1 MVRERTATVQ
11 SANAELASANRS
23 LFEESQR
30 ANKLALA
37 ATAGAKSK
45 SEFLAAMSH
54 EIRTPMNGIIGMIDA
69 LLDTELTANQRSYA
83 RTVQQCAEALLS
95 IVDDI
100 LDFSKIEAGK
110 LKLES
115 IDFNLRQ
122 TVENVVA
129 LLAERA
135 KSKGIKLLWSVDPQM
150 PASLRGDPNRL
161 RQVLLNLMSNAI
173 KFTEHGQVAVEL
185 SCRGEAGQAAQLHCA
200 VRDSGIGLSDKSR
213 QKLFRPFTQGDTSIT
228 RKFGGTGL
236 GLAICRKLVELMG
249 GTIGV
254 TSAEGKGSTF

>member
-1 MVRERTATVQ
+1 
-11 SANAELASANRS
+11 
-23 LFEESQR
+23 
-30 ANKLALA
+30 
-37 ATAGAKSK
+37 
-45 SEFLAAMSH
+45 
-54 EIRTPMNGIIGMIDA
+54 A
-69 LLDTELTANQRSYA
+69 LL
-83 RTVQQCAEALLS
+83 C

-115 IDFNLRQ
+115 IDFDLRQ
-122 TVENVVA
+122 TVKNVVA

-135 KSKGIKLLWSVDPQM
+135 KSKGIKLLWSIDPEM
-150 PASLRGDPNRL
+150 PVSLRGDPNRL
-161 RQVLLNLMSNAI
+161 GQVLLNLMSNAI
-173 KFTEHGQVAVEL
+173 KFTAHGEVAVEF
-185 SCRGEAGQAAQLHCA
+185 SWRGEAGQAPELHCA

-213 QKLFRPFTQGDTSIT
+213 QKLFQPFTQGDTSIT

-254 TSAEGKGSTF
+254 TSDEGKGS